1 MPSKNESEF
10 TARAMQLVGYLAVF
24 YICLIFLMP
33 SNKLVMQHYNWTSN
47 DYKIA
52 TASIALLSIVVWFIA
67 FWGYSKLQL
76 YAHAIGKSKE
86 GPHFKRLSTGIMWLA
101 WSLPI
106 VTIST
111 YILSHSVIIW
121 PSFHNNQVIIT
132 NYISLIFPL
141 IAFILISTS
150 AAGLVGEKRP
160 NLTLMSARITMTV
173 FLAIGVIYCFLVFRT
188 LDLTSLTGS
197 NNPYYLP
204 VWILIMTIII
214 PFLYGWFVGLL
225 AAYEITLFSVNI
237 VGLIY
242 KHALIYLSI
251 GLAVIILSAIA
262 IQYVNSVLTHSGA
275 VLYDARLY
283 LLIIFRIISASGF
296 VLLAIGAHKLMK
308 IEKV

>member
-33 SNKLVMQHYNWTSN
+33 ANKLVMQHYNWTSN
-47 DYKIA
+47 DYKFA
-52 TASIALLSIVVWFIA
+52 TAATALLSIVVWFIA
-67 FWGYSKLQL
+67 FWGYSQLQL
-76 YAHAIGKSKE
+76 YAHAIRKSKE

-106 VTIST
+106 LTIAT
-111 YILSHSVIIW
+111 YALSHSVIIW
-121 PSFHNNQVIIT
+121 PSFYNTQVIIF
-132 NYISLIFPL
+132 NYVSLIFPL

-150 AAGLVGEKRP
+150 AAGLVAEKRP
-160 NLTLMSARITMTV
+160 NLALLSARITMTV

-197 NNPYYLP
+197 TNPYYLP

-225 AAYEITLFSVNI
+225 AAYEIMLFSVHI

-242 KHALIYLSI
+242 KQALLYLSI
-251 GLAVIILSAIA
+251 GLTVIILSAIA
-262 IQYVNSVLTHSGA
+262 IQYVSSVLIHPDT
-275 VLYDARLY
+275 VLYDTGLY